1 MEKNNNQNNQFYNI
15 VGGRQ
20 LPNPVKKQ
28 TQETAS
34 NGSVPI
40 VIGKQGRQ
48 ELIDM
53 RNQQALNNETIQMIR
68 LFMNR
73 DQEEQFSRHIR
84 INTTLVGDNIP
95 FIRFGINNILTDEQ
109 RYFLLEYLQYISKYQ
124 ALSEEQNFIV
134 SYISLMRMFSNN
146 VQNGGKINRPN
157 KKTRKTRKIW
167 SLKYKKSIN
176 CKRPRGFS
184 QRQYC
189 KYGRKKS

>member
-1 MEKNNNQNNQFYNI
+1 MEKNNNRFYNT

-40 VIGKQGRQ
+40 VIGTQGRQ

-73 DQEEQFSRHIR
+73 DQEEQFSRHIQN
-84 INTTLVGDNIP
+84 NTTIMDDNIP

-109 RYFLLEYLQYISKYQ
+109 RYFLLQYLQYISNYQ
-124 ALSEEQNFIV
+124 ALSEEQKFIV
-134 SYISLMRMFSNN
+134 RYISLTLMFSNN
-146 VQNGGKINRPN
+146 VQNGGKNNRPN
-157 KKTRKTRKIW
+157 KTPRKTKKRW

-189 KYGRKKS
+189 KYGRKNLK

>member
-1 MEKNNNQNNQFYNI
+1 MEKNNNRFYNT

-34 NGSVPI
+34 NRSIPN

-68 LFMNR
+68 LFMNP
-73 DQEEQFSRHIR
+73 DQEEQFSRHIQN
-84 INTTLVGDNIP
+84 NTIIMDDNIP

-109 RYFLLEYLQYISKYQ
+109 RYSLLQYLQYISTYQ

-134 SYISLMRMFSNN
+134 SYISLTRMFSNN

-157 KKTRKTRKIW
+157 KKTRKTRKRW

-189 KYGRKKS
+189 KYGRKK

>member
-1 MEKNNNQNNQFYNI
+1 MEKNNNRFYNT

-73 DQEEQFSRHIR
+73 DQEEQFSRHIQN
-84 INTTLVGDNIP
+84 NTTIMDDNIP

-109 RYFLLEYLQYISKYQ
+109 RYSLLQYLQYISTYQ

-134 SYISLMRMFSNN
+134 SYISLTRMFSNN
-146 VQNGGKINRPN
+146 VKNGGKINRTN
-157 KKTRKTRKIW
+157 KKTRKTRKRW

-189 KYGRKKS
+189 KYGRKK

>member
-1 MEKNNNQNNQFYNI
+1 MEKNNNRFYNT

-40 VIGKQGRQ
+40 AIGTQGRQ

-73 DQEEQFSRHIR
+73 DQEEQFSRHIQN
-84 INTTLVGDNIP
+84 NTTIMDDNIP

-109 RYFLLEYLQYISKYQ
+109 RYFLLQYLQYISNYQ
-124 ALSEEQNFIV
+124 ALSEEQKFIV
-134 SYISLMRMFSNN
+134 RYISLTLMFSNN
-146 VQNGGKINRPN
+146 VQNGGKNNRPN
-157 KKTRKTRKIW
+157 KTPRKTKKRW

-189 KYGRKKS
+189 KYGRKNLK

>member
-1 MEKNNNQNNQFYNI
+1 MEKNNNRFYNT

-73 DQEEQFSRHIR
+73 DQEEQFSRHIQN
-84 INTTLVGDNIP
+84 NTTIMDDNIP

-109 RYFLLEYLQYISKYQ
+109 RYSLLQYLQYISTYK

-134 SYISLMRMFSNN
+134 SYISLTRMFSNN

-157 KKTRKTRKIW
+157 KKTRKTRKRW

-189 KYGRKKS
+189 KYGRKK

>member
-1 MEKNNNQNNQFYNI
+1 MEKNNNRFYNT

-34 NGSVPI
+34 NGSIPI

-68 LFMNR
+68 LFMNP
-73 DQEEQFSRHIR
+73 DQEEQFSRHIQN
-84 INTTLVGDNIP
+84 NTIIMDDNIP

-109 RYFLLEYLQYISKYQ
+109 RYFLLQYLQYISTYQ

-134 SYISLMRMFSNN
+134 SYISLTRMFSNN
-146 VQNGGKINRPN
+146 VQNGGKFNKPN
-157 KKTRKTRKIW
+157 KKTRKTRKMW
-167 SLKYKKSIN
+167 SLNYKKSIN

-189 KYGRKKS
+189 KYGRKK